1 MAMNFD
7 NTDQEFGN
15 EPSEDILT
23 TEGLAHKVISMSH
36 NYSHIK

>member
-1 MAMNFD
+1 MNFD

-15 EPSEDILT
+15 EPSEDI
-23 TEGLAHKVISMSH
+23 TEGLAHKVITMSN